1 MNQNRFSPTQLHLV
15 LIGGGHAHVNVLKS
29 FGMRP
34 IDGLTI
40 TLISDVTNA
49 PYSGMLPGYIEGVWD
64 KDEIHID
71 LVRLASFAGANFIHD
86 EVTAIDANA
95 RQIAIKNHPA
105 MRYDIISIN
114 SGALPDLSPIKGAD
128 RYGIAV
134 KPISHCVS
142 KIPDHL
148 PSTNT
153 VNIIGAGVAG
163 MEMAFALSV
172 RYKSQA
178 PDINVFSRSESI
190 LKTLPKKAAKL
201 VRDQCQSA
209 GITLHE
215 GVAITEMTD
224 RALYDATGM
233 HYPSG
238 VNFVVT
244 GVKPAAFVKSLAS
257 AHNDMLDDKGFI
269 KVGPT
274 LQSPVHDS
282 LFAAGDVASITHA
295 PREKAGVFAVRA
307 GAVLAKNIRRYV
319 DQKPLQRWQPQKRY
333 LALIGTGNGKAIATR
348 GVLASYGRF
357 WWWLKKRIDKAFMDK
372 FSILPEMHQEAITPL
387 PLYRRKKAALS
398 DPIFAPMRCA
408 GCAAKAS
415 ASALDNA
422 MQDAREF
429 AINNGA
435 KPDLMCADETAR
447 SAEDASLTAAINAPL
462 RHSFDSISQ
471 MIPDPFIF
479 AKIAVQHALSDLYV
493 AGAIPAF
500 AQAHVTLE
508 EADEAHQT
516 MMATQLLSGVLLA
529 LSDADTQLVGGHT
542 AQGKSSAIGLAVSG
556 PHSYDFDDASPR
568 QDYHLVMTKKLGT
581 GVGLAA
587 LMRNQLSSHAY
598 DALLAGMLT
607 SNQQAAKAC
616 FEAGAVAMTD
626 ITGFGLARHA
636 ANLLARLP
644 EKWGIRLYLDQL
656 PLLKDVQSALE
667 NGITSS
673 MTFQNQQA
681 TNLIIAPSLMQDWR
695 LPLLYDPQTSG
706 GILAVIPTSNSA
718 DLIAKLADY
727 DAKVIGALVK
737 DSPAIMIELH

>member
-71 LVRLASFAGANFIHD
+71 LIRLASFAGANFIHD
-86 EVTAIDANA
+86 AVTAIDATA
-95 RQIAIKNHPA
+95 RQISIKNHPEIG
-105 MRYDIISIN
+105 YDILSIN

-128 RYGIAV
+128 HHGIAV

-142 KIPDHL
+142 KIPDIL
-148 PSTNT
+148 PGTNT

-163 MEMAFALSV
+163 IEMAFALSV
-172 RYKSQA
+172 RYQSQA
-178 PDINVFSRSESI
+178 PEINVFSRSNSI
-190 LKTLPKKAAKL
+190 LKTLPDKAAKL
-201 VRDQCQSA
+201 VRSQCQSA
-209 GITLHE
+209 GITLYE
-215 GVAITEMTD
+215 GVTITEMSD
-224 RALYDATGM
+224 HALQDATGNQF
-233 HYPSG
+233 PSG

-244 GVKPAAFVKSLAS
+244 GVKPAPFVKSLAS
-257 AHNDMLDDKGFI
+257 DHHDMLDASGFI
-269 KVGPT
+269 NVGPT
-274 LQSPVHDS
+274 LQSLCYDS
-282 LFAAGDVASITHA
+282 IFAAGDVANLTHA

-307 GAVLAKNIRRYV
+307 GAVLAENIRRYIN
-319 DQKPLQRWQPQKRY
+319 QKPLQHWQPQKRY
-333 LALIGTGNGKAIATR
+333 LALIGTGNGKAIASR
-348 GVLASYGRF
+348 GALVSYGRF

-372 FSILPEMHQEAITPL
+372 FSILPEMQQEAITPL
-387 PLYRRKKAALS
+387 PLYRRKKAALT
-398 DPIFAPMRCA
+398 DPIFEPMRCA

-435 KPDLMCADETAR
+435 KPDLICADDQT
-447 SAEDASLTAAINAPL
+447 SFAEDAGLTAAINAPL

-471 MIPDPFIF
+471 MIPDPFLF

-493 AGAIPAF
+493 AGATPAF

-508 EADEAHQT
+508 EADEAYQT
-516 MMATQLLSGVLLA
+516 IMATQLLSGVMLA
-529 LSDADTQLVGGHT
+529 LSDANIQLVGGHT
-542 AQGKSSAIGLAVSG
+542 AQGKSPAIGLAVSG
-556 PHSYDFDDASPR
+556 PHRYDFDDISPEHE
-568 QDYHLVMTKKLGT
+568 YHLVMTKKLGT
-581 GVGLAA
+581 GVALAA
-587 LMRNQLSSHAY
+587 LMRSQLSSHAY
-598 DALLAGMLT
+598 DELMASMLT
-607 SNQQAAKAC
+607 SNEQAAKAC

-636 ANLLARLP
+636 ANLMTRLP

-656 PLLKDVQSALE
+656 SLFEDVQSALE

-673 MTFQNQQA
+673 MTLQNQQA
-681 TNLIIAPSLMQDWR
+681 TNIIIAPSLTLDWR

-706 GILAVIPTSNSA
+706 GVLAVIPASKSA

-727 DAKVIGALVK
+727 DAKMIGTLVK
-737 DSPAIMIELH
+737 NSPAIMIERR